1 MLGQEPPREITLTE
15 RALERLNEIE
25 AHEIISGDVI
35 MRCGLREALMARL
48 YREREREALR
58 AR

>member
-1 MLGQEPPREITLTE
+1 MLGEEPPREITLTE

-35 MRCGLREALMARL
+35 MRCDLREALMARL

-58 AR
+58 HR